1 MYIWLT
7 RVILAGHNMLAMDG
21 KELKM
26 LPARRSL
33 ILWQTNTSVWS
44 SSHDI
49 CCLIMLSLV
58 LFMLITVCCY
68 RLSDS
73 TSSVHVDLS
82 QSDDGGDK
90 LFLIS
95 DFVNSW
101 HHLRK

>member
-1 MYIWLT
+1 M
-7 RVILAGHNMLAMDG
+7 V
-21 KELKM
+21 
-26 LPARRSL
+26 
-33 ILWQTNTSVWS
+33 
-44 SSHDI
+44 
-49 CCLIMLSLV
+49 SLV

-95 DFVNSW
+95 VGLVQSFVGP
-101 HHLRK
+101 